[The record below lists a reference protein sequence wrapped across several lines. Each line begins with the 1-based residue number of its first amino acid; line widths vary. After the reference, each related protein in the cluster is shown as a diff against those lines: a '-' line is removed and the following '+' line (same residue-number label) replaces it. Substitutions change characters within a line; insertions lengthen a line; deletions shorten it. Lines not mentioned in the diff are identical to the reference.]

1 MLICNRQKLAHLD
14 TTEIEISMDGES
26 IEQVNQVKYLGL
38 NVDSDLKF
46 DAYMDQLIGKLNR
59 SLGVLRRASRYVN
72 QKTELLSTIVL
83 YCHTLTTAAWYGVAV

>member
-14 TTEIEISMDGES
+14 TTEIEISMDGVTGES
-26 IEQVNQVKYLGL
+26 IEQVKYLGL

-72 QKTELLSTIVL
+72 QKTRITL
-83 YCHTLTTAAWYGVAV
+83 YNTM